1 MTREEH
7 LAAIKAADAAYY
19 NDDAPVM
26 TDSEYDSL
34 RADYIA
40 KYGAAYLDYVP
51 GEAAA
56 AFSKFRHTVPV
67 ISLAKVKFDEERG
80 KLETEL
86 RRLWPVLH
94 EPKLDGLTV
103 VAYPKADGSCTF
115 VTRGDG
121 KTGEVLPA
129 FIKKYEKSGVNR
141 TGEAVRGEV
150 FMDAAKAK
158 LAMRIKKQ
166 PDEFWAED
174 MAAKE
179 RLAKLSE
186 GLLQGIGT
194 L

>member
-1 MTREEH
+1 MMTREEH

-26 TDSEYDSL
+26 TDSEYDRL
-34 RADYIA
+34 RAGYIA
-40 KYGAAYLDYVP
+40 KYGADDLDYVP

-67 ISLAKVKFDEERG
+67 ISLAKVKFEEERG
-80 KLETEL
+80 KLESEL

-129 FIKKYEKSGVNR
+129 FIKKYETSGVNR

-150 FMDAAKAK
+150 FMDVATFAAS
-158 LAMRIKKQ
+158 RTGRS
-166 PDEFWAED
+166 FY
-174 MAAKE
+174 
-179 RLAKLSE
+179 
-186 GLLQGIGT
+186 
-194 L
+194 